1 MELGTFLRAGVA
13 FDARQQELLVA
24 TPALSGAVQC
34 YDLRRDRGVDLI
46 GGSLQEVS
54 RTNAFEQR
62 RRRKVARL
70 ALSPSGEW
78 LFVGERWASH
88 AGTEVVSLRVYKRAA
103 SGGWDEFSLVGAAAC
118 AEG

>member
-13 FDARQQELLVA
+13 FDARQQE
-24 TPALSGAVQC
+24 LSGAVQC

-62 RRRKVARL
+62 GRRKVDRL

-118 AEG
+118 TEG

>member
-46 GGSLQEVS
+46 GGSLQEVAK
-54 RTNAFEQR
+54 TKAFEQR
-62 RRRKVARL
+62 GRRKIDRM

-78 LFVGERWASH
+78 LFLGERWVNS
-88 AGTEVVSLRVYKRAA
+88 AGSEVISLHVYKRAQ
-103 SGGWDEFSLVGAAAC
+103 SGGWDEFSLVGAARR
-118 AEG
+118 AED